1 MIAKK
6 TAASL
11 IGQFRATNPPRLTRI
26 DELPDQDLVDRP
38 VPIRRADDL
47 LDDDAVPL
55 DHEAL
60 RHPRGLVES
69 LDGTGAVVQ
78 DVEAEAEL
86 PRELQHGGAVRLV
99 DADRHDGKVVPG
111 ELAMQPL
118 HGRHLDATRLA
129 PGGPD
134 VDQDDLAAV
143 VGERGRAPRAQVDR
157 SELGGSGPDRHEVEL
172 RPDLDHQRHAEHEP
186 HHRADRDRPGPR
198 RGHTVARHWRRSS
211 RTSRAGSE
219 LVKIALPATKV
230 SAPAACAATIVW
242 GVIPPSTS
250 STARLRCAESSSR
263 ARRILPVEDG
273 RQPW

>member
-11 IGQFRATNPPRLTRI
+11 IGQFRATKPPRLTRI

-38 VPIRRADDL
+38 VPLRRADDL
-47 LDDDAVPL
+47 LDDDAVSL

-60 RHPRGLVES
+60 RHPRGLVETP
-69 LDGTGAVVQ
+69 DGGGAVV
-78 DVEAEAEL
+78 
-86 PRELQHGGAVRLV
+86 
-99 DADRHDGKVVPG
+99 
-111 ELAMQPL
+111 
-118 HGRHLDATRLA
+118 
-129 PGGPD
+129 
-134 VDQDDLAAV
+134 
-143 VGERGRAPRAQVDR
+143 
-157 SELGGSGPDRHEVEL
+157 L
-172 RPDLDHQRHAEHEP
+172 RPALAHQRHAEHEP
-186 HHRADRDRPGPR
+186 HDRADRDRPGPR

-273 RQPW
+273 R